1 MFYKRENPDIY
12 DIVMSVYYLD
22 WMGLIELI
30 KLCECINVYFYV
42 MGMDVWGAVLYFL
55 RKESWCD

>member
-1 MFYKRENPDIY
+1 
-12 DIVMSVYYLD
+12 
-22 WMGLIELI
+22 MGLIELI